1 MYVPRQII
9 KFFIVSS
16 MSLVSAS
23 KLVGGIREYTYRGLQ
38 QLPIV
43 IASTSFLLTVATGSM
58 AHANLTI
65 GMVGLIPIYTSIMQ
79 KLWGVIMNFIWPDSI
94 FWRRVSS
101 DTCRIIPDMRRITSF
116 DYYKPGELDSAVPSY
131 WLMSIA
137 YFIGY
142 SISNAVDCLQ
152 TPAAP
157 GSSEQGH
164 EKRNSHAIVVV
175 VTTVIFAFLVLVSR
189 LYFMNGC
196 DGSSYKG
203 VILSIISA
211 VGAASIGYGMYALSK
226 QCGARSSDLF
236 GILSQLL
243 PVSATAQ
250 RPVVCTAS

>member
-1 MYVPRQII
+1 MFVALLIF
-9 KFFIVSS
+9 KFFMVSS

-43 IASTSFLLTVATGSM
+43 IASTSFLLTISTGSM

-65 GMVGLIPIYTSIMQ
+65 GMAALMPLYTYIIQ
-79 KLWGVIMNFIWPDSI
+79 KFWAWSMNLLWPDSI

-101 DTCRIIPDMRRITSF
+101 DACRIIPDMKKTTSF
-116 DYYKPGELDSAVPSY
+116 EYYKSGDLDSAVPSY
-131 WLMSIA
+131 WLMAIA

-142 SISNAVDCLQ
+142 SISNAVDSLQ
-152 TPAAP
+152 TPAAA
-157 GSSEQGH
+157 GSNEQSH
-164 EKRNSHAIVVV
+164 EKRNSHAIVVII
-175 VTTVIFAFLVLVSR
+175 TTVIFAVLVLVSR

-196 DGSSYKG
+196 DGSGYKG
-203 VILSIISA
+203 IILSIISA
-211 VGAASIGYGMYALSK
+211 VGAASIGNGMYTVSK

-243 PVSATAQ
+243 PPSATSQ
-250 RPVVCTAS
+250 RPVVCTAT